1 MLGFLH
7 LALTLAG
14 ILAVVAAI
22 AAFEWYVLRR
32 KDGTLSA
39 LAGLIMIVALVGYS
53 LLNSEGSVVSE
64 GCGLGWRGCE

>member
-1 MLGFLH
+1 MLGLLY
-7 LALTLAG
+7 LALTMAG
-14 ILAVVAAI
+14 MLAVLYAI

-32 KDGTLSA
+32 KDGA
-39 LAGLIMIVALVGYS
+39 LFGVAALIMIVTLVGYS